1 MRYSIL
7 ILIIQ
12 NIDDILALS
21 ESLILLKARIFQ
33 VCNHYQ
39 YFLSNQYF
47 VSTNITTCNGLLE
60 IKQPTDQPLLSGKYD
75 CLDPVYNKSTIELLL
90 LTGNGAG
97 LIGYSDSPKGR
108 CSIHFKIYTIYRL
121 LFMPSQQTFHPY
133 VMTVKLELGCLVNGG
148 RKTVTKMHNIC
159 IYAFI
164 LHLNC

>member
-1 MRYSIL
+1 MIL
-7 ILIIQ
+7 ITQ
-12 NIDDILALS
+12 NRHDILASS
-21 ESLILLKARIFQ
+21 ESLILLPARIFQ
-33 VCNHYQ
+33 VCNHY
-39 YFLSNQYF
+39 QYF

-60 IKQPTDQPLLSGKYD
+60 IKQPTDQPLLSGKYV

-97 LIGYSDSPKGR
+97 LIGYSDYPKGT

-148 RKTVTKMHNIC
+148 RQTVTKMHNIC